1 MNLSARVAAV
11 RASRSR
17 SGLRR
22 LAREANQE
30 RDRDVTSEL
39 VIHRLSTGESEVIHT
54 SADVFEAPNWSPD
67 GSWLLINSGG
77 LLYRI
82 APEGGTPDLISTGE
96 QNKINNDHCIAP
108 DGRTIYFSNGDGH
121 LYAVPAEGG
130 ATRRVTNDHGPRFQH
145 YLHGV
150 SPDGATLAYIGV
162 APGAEGART
171 SNVFT
176 VPTAG
181 GEDVQLTDL
190 TAQNDGCEFAADG
203 RVLLIN
209 SELAADRP
217 GHAQLFE
224 ITLPVEHSD
233 GRDFR
238 QLTFDERVNWFPHPS
253 PDGTVLL
260 YLSYP
265 PGVEGHPA
273 DKDVILRTLPLVDGL
288 VPAGAGPTDV
298 VAFRGGQGTINV
310 NSWAPDSDRFAYVR
324 YQD

>member
-1 MNLSARVAAV
+1 M
-11 RASRSR
+11 
-17 SGLRR
+17 
-22 LAREANQE
+22 
-30 RDRDVTSEL
+30 TSEL
-39 VIHRLSTGESEVIHT
+39 IIHRLSTGESTVIHT
-54 SADVFEAPNWSPD
+54 SDDVFEAPNWSPD
-67 GSWLLINSGG
+67 GSWLLINSDGR
-77 LLYRI
+77 LYRLP
-82 APEGGTPDLISTGE
+82 PEGGEPELIDTGE
-96 QNKINNDHCIAP
+96 QNAINNDHCISP
-108 DGRTIYFSNGDGH
+108 DGRVIYFSNGDGH
-121 LYAVPAEGG
+121 LYAVPADGG
-130 ATRRVTNDHGPRFQH
+130 PTRRITNDHGPDFQH

-162 APGAEGART
+162 TPGPEGMRT

-176 VPTAG
+176 IPAAG
-181 GEDVQLTDL
+181 GPDTQLTDL
-190 TAQNDGCEFAADG
+190 TAQNDGCEYTPDG
-203 RVLLIN
+203 RMMLIN

-224 ITLPVEHSD
+224 IRLPVELSD

-265 PGVEGHPA
+265 PGTEGHPA
-273 DKDVILRTLPLVDGL
+273 DKDVILRTLPLVGGA
-288 VPAGAGPTDV
+288 VPAGAAPVDV

-324 YQD
+324 YPA